1 MSGRRRALVV
11 GLGSLLV
18 AGGAVV
24 TLATAR
30 TGSLRLGGPET
41 LGLFLAG
48 VAGLHGL
55 RRAVPVLLN
64 ADGGDDVLRKR
75 SSFPY
80 LGSRLVPR
88 ERVPCPACGR
98 EVRNV
103 RGDFVGHW
111 RRTCDAGG
119 VTRWDLLRTRP
130 LRALAGDLPAAVHRG
145 VAPSGADA
153 SGSDDTGGDPASG
166 GGESD
171 GSAATAAAGDSTDDG
186 WLATPPGQRD
196 AVCPTCDERVENT
209 REALVDHWSGPDCP
223 GVTVRDLD
231 DALAAGSAMPDS
243 LTRSEITVDDGGD
256 GSDSSGNTR
265 VYDPGD
271 G

>member
-1 MSGRRRALVV
+1 MSGRGRALAV

-18 AGGAVV
+18 AGGALAA
-24 TLATAR
+24 LATAR
-30 TGSLRLGGPET
+30 TGSLRLAGPET

-88 ERVPCPACGR
+88 KRAPCPACGR

-111 RRTCDAGG
+111 KRTCDAGG

-130 LRALAGDLPAAVHRG
+130 LRALAGDLPAAAHRG
-145 VAPSGADA
+145 VGPSGPDSPGSNDTDSDTA
-153 SGSDDTGGDPASG
+153 S
-166 GGESD
+166 
-171 GSAATAAAGDSTDDG
+171 DSTDSG
-186 WLATPPGQRD
+186 WLATSPGQRD
-196 AVCPTCDERVENT
+196 AVCPTCEERVENT
-209 REALVDHWSGPDCP
+209 REALVDHWSGPDCA

-231 DALAAGSAMPDS
+231 AALAAGSAMPDS
-243 LTRSEITVDDGGD
+243 LTRSEITVEESVDD